1 MEDSRTP
8 KIRTFFVALLA
19 IMSFVGVLLFL
30 HFFSPSLSINSGF
43 RPLMGTLA
51 NITVVAED
59 EATAQQSIEAAF
71 QQLNKVD
78 SLMSYQKQ
86 NSQLSEINR
95 SAYNVPVKVD
105 ESTFQVLEKG
115 IEFSRR
121 TKGAFDITVAPLV
134 DLWNTAEDTNT
145 LPTPEA
151 TEAAMEK
158 VGSDKLILDANEQ
171 TVSFTVEDMKIDVG
185 GIAKGYAID
194 NAIQAIQQAGAL
206 GGMVD
211 VGGDIRVFG
220 TPPRNKKYWSIGLQ
234 DPKDTSEELLPGSYL
249 LVIKV
254 NNAAVTTSGDYR
266 RYVTVQGQKVSHIID
281 AGTGQGARDLS
292 SVTIIT
298 DTAIKADALATAV
311 TVLGLEK
318 GIDLI
323 ESLPDTEAILMSAA
337 PDYKIT
343 KSSGA
348 DKYID

>member
-1 MEDSRTP
+1 MEDSKTP

-19 IMSFVGVLLFL
+19 IMSFVAVLLFL

-59 EATAQQSIEAAF
+59 EATAQQSIEE
-71 QQLNKVD
+71 LNYVD
-78 SLMSYQKQ
+78 GLMSYQKQ
-86 NSQLSEINR
+86 DSQLSEINR
-95 SAYNVPVKVD
+95 SAYNTPIKVD
-105 ESTFQVLEKG
+105 ESIFQVLEKAV
-115 IEFSRR
+115 EFSRK

-134 DLWNTAEDTNT
+134 DLWNTAEDTNA

-151 TEAAMEK
+151 IEAATEK
-158 VGSDKLILDANEQ
+158 VGSEKLILDANEQ
-171 TVSFTVEDMKIDVG
+171 TVSFAVKGMKIDVG

-211 VGGDIRVFG
+211 VGGDICVFG
-220 TPPRNKKYWSIGLQ
+220 KPPNNKKYWSIGLQ
-234 DPKDTSEELLPGSYL
+234 DPKDTSETILPGSYL
-249 LVIKV
+249 MVIKV
-254 NNAAVTTSGDYR
+254 NDAAVTTSGDYR
-266 RYVTVQGQKVSHIID
+266 RFVSVQGQKFSHIFD
-281 AGTGQGARDLS
+281 ASTGQSARDLS
-292 SVTIIT
+292 SVTIIA

-311 TVLGLEK
+311 TVLGLQK
-318 GIDLI
+318 GLDLI
-323 ESLPDTEAILMSAA
+323 ESLPDTEAILMSSA

-348 DKYID
+348 NKYIK

>member
-1 MEDSRTP
+1 MEDSKTP

-19 IMSFVGVLLFL
+19 IMSFVAVLLFL

-59 EATAQQSIEAAF
+59 EATAQQSIETAF
-71 QQLNKVD
+71 EELNYVD
-78 SLMSYQKQ
+78 GLMSYQKQ
-86 NSQLSEINR
+86 DSQLSEINR
-95 SAYNVPVKVD
+95 SAYNTPIKVD
-105 ESTFQVLEKG
+105 ESIFQVLEKAV
-115 IEFSRR
+115 EFSRK

-134 DLWNTAEDTNT
+134 DLWNTAEDTNA

-151 TEAAMEK
+151 IEAATEK
-158 VGSDKLILDANEQ
+158 VGSEKLILDANEQ
-171 TVSFTVEDMKIDVG
+171 TVSFAVEGMKIDVG

-211 VGGDIRVFG
+211 VGGDICVFG
-220 TPPRNKKYWSIGLQ
+220 KPPNNKKHWSIGLQ
-234 DPKDTSEELLPGSYL
+234 DPKDTSETILPGSYL
-249 LVIKV
+249 MVIKV
-254 NNAAVTTSGDYR
+254 NDAAVTTSGDYR
-266 RYVTVQGQKVSHIID
+266 RFVSVQGQKFSHIFD
-281 AGTGQGARDLS
+281 ASTGQSARDLS
-292 SVTIIT
+292 SVTIIA

-311 TVLGLEK
+311 TVLGLQK
-318 GIDLI
+318 GLDLV
-323 ESLPDTEAILMSAA
+323 ESLPDTEAILMSSA

-348 DKYID
+348 DKYVD